1 MVKSKFQLLKHIKAY
16 IDNPE
21 VKIIVPSIEAYNE
34 LCKYIPKDN
43 VVFADKIQGMNI
55 DYMWIDEDFV

>member
-1 MVKSKFQLLKHIKAY
+1 MGKSKYSLFRSILAYKA
-16 IDNPE
+16 NPE
-21 VKIIVPSIEAYNE
+21 VKIVVPSIEVYNE

-55 DYMWIDEDFV
+55 DYMWIDEEIV